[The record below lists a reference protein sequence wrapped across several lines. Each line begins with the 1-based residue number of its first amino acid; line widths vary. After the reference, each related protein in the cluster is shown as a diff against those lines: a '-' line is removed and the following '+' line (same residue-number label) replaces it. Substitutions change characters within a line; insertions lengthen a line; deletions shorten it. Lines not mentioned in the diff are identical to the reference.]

1 MLTQAE
7 RAAILE
13 LQTKGIAKREIT
25 RLLNVSRQSVRQV
38 LKANT
43 STVPKIE
50 RAEKAT
56 PFRPQILELLAL
68 CKGNLVRVHEELVA
82 AGATFSYPALTA
94 FCRREGIGQEPIVPA
109 GRYEFAPGEETQH
122 DTSPHDVLVGGRK
135 FKAQT
140 AAATLCYSRILF
152 FQLQPTFQ
160 RFDCKVFLTDAARY
174 AGGTTQRVM
183 IDNTHVVVLRGSGR
197 QMEPVPEMAAFAE
210 RLGFRFVAH
219 EIGDANRKGR
229 VERPFHFIE
238 HNFLV
243 GRTFADWQ
251 DLNRQARE
259 WCDRVNA
266 TYKKHIRAVPRELY
280 AVERPH
286 LRPLPA
292 WIPEVYRLHHRI
304 VDVEG
309 YVSLNSNRYSV
320 PASFIGRQVEVR
332 ETRDHLEI
340 ELDARHLV
348 KHRRIVTPDHV
359 RVLLPEHRPPRG
371 DGPCKRDP
379 HPEETAI
386 LAAVPE
392 IAPYVE
398 NLKRHGRKVIALLL
412 RQLLRLSRDYPRE
425 AFLGAVEEAGRYGLY
440 DLDRVERMIL
450 RRVHR
455 EYFRLEDNND

>member
-1 MLTQAE
+1 MLSQAQ
-7 RAAILE
+7 RATILQ
-13 LQTKGIAKREIT
+13 LQAQGVGKRQIA
-25 RLLNVSRQSVRQV
+25 RLLTVSRQSVRRV
-38 LKANT
+38 LKAN
-43 STVPKIE
+43 SSAVPKIE

-56 PFRPQILELLAL
+56 PFRQQILELLPC
-68 CKGNLVRVHEELVA
+68 CKGNLVRVHEELLASGA
-82 AGATFSYPALTA
+82 ALSYQALTA

-109 GRYEFAPGEETQH
+109 GRYEFSPGQETQH
-122 DTSPHDVLVGGRK
+122 DTSPHAVVIGGRQC
-135 FKAQT
+135 KAQT
-140 AAATLCYSRILF
+140 AAATLCYSRMLF
-152 FQLQPTFQ
+152 FQILPTFQ

-174 AGGTTQRVM
+174 FDGTTERVM

-219 EIGDANRKGR
+219 EIGDANRSAR

-238 HNFLV
+238 NNFLA

-251 DLNRQARE
+251 DLNHQARA

-266 TYKKHIRAVPRELY
+266 TYKKHIRAVPRQLY
-280 AVERPH
+280 AVEHPL

-292 WIPEVYRLHHRI
+292 WIPEVYRLHHRL

-309 YVSLNSNRYSV
+309 YVALHTNRYSV
-320 PASFIGRQVEVR
+320 PPSFIGRQVEVR
-332 ETRDHLEI
+332 ETRDHVEI

-348 KHRRIVTPDHV
+348 KHQRIPTPDQV
-359 RVLLPEHRPPRG
+359 RVTLPEHRPPRG
-371 DGPCKRDP
+371 QGPCKRDP

-386 LAAVPE
+386 LAAAPG

-412 RQLLRLSRDYPRE
+412 RQLLRLLRDYPRE
-425 AFLGAVEEAGRYGLY
+425 AFLGAIEEADRYGLY

-450 RRVHR
+450 RRVR
-455 EYFRLEDNND
+455 SEYFRLEDHDD